1 MTILSLASFLTWLL
15 IHITHAWGLAWAWGW
30 VFKFLLPYHSTFP
43 SSLWCF
49 FLYIEHWVELSHLLT
64 FGVIYC
70 ICGQLLNPTWT
81 HFLCCSHGGGMD
93 YIPRHGSKCFCLH
106 CKKHGVSRFT
116 WSNPCPFITFPLIFS
131 WTSWHHVISWWHLHL
146 SWCSHHRSHLSRFGF
161 SNCFISRDGH
171 KNGDS
176 SKGRILSQLTPNK
189 HVLSP
194 CHRGF
199 WVHTPTSIW
208 LSLWMC

>member
-1 MTILSLASFLTWLL
+1 MFFPLHWALGWAFSSFNLWGELLHLWPTFKPYMDPLFLLLPWRGNGLHPTTWFKMFLSPLQK
-15 IHITHAWGLAWAWGW
+15 AWGFMFHVIKPMSFHHLP
-30 VFKFLLPYHSTFP
+30 FNLL
-43 SSLWCF
+43 
-49 FLYIEHWVELSHLLT
+49 
-64 FGVIYC
+64 
-70 ICGQLLNPTWT
+70 
-81 HFLCCSHGGGMD
+81 
-93 YIPRHGSKCFCLH
+93 
-106 CKKHGVSRFT
+106 
-116 WSNPCPFITFPLIFS
+116 

-146 SWCSHHRSHLSRFGF
+146 SWCSHRRSHLSRFGF

-176 SKGRILSQLTPNK
+176 SKGRISSQLTPNK

-208 LSLWMC
+208 LSLWIC